1 MCALGKTT
9 NIVKLKE
16 SETANKLSSFYPNP
30 AKNELLFSLPNEE
43 NYQVEIVDM
52 LGKVFVINAVSN
64 ANKQISIS
72 ALSGGMYIVKI
83 KDNNGTTVLT
93 NKLLVDK

>member
-9 NIVKLKE
+9 NIVKQKE
-16 SETANKLSSFYPNP
+16 SETVNKLSSFYPNP
-30 AKNELLFSLPNEE
+30 AKNELLFTLPNEE

-52 LGKVFVINAVSN
+52 LGKVYVSTTVSN

-72 ALSGGMYIVKI
+72 TLSGGMYIVKI
-83 KDNNGTTVLT
+83 KDHNGITVLT